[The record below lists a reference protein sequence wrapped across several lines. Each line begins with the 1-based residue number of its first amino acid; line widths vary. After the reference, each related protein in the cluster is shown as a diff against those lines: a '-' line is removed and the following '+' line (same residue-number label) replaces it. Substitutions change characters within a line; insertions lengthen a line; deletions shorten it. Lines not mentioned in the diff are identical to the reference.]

1 MLVIIIQILQNKIME
16 KLSKIGKLIIDNIG
30 KQGNLK
36 IVIDSVSEFKDR
48 IKTYDD
54 WEDLVILIEY
64 DRLHLLLPVNIC
76 DLICNRFEELNI
88 ETSAVLS
95 WRAFVINLYHGETTD
110 RRLKAE
116 ELLAEAENLKKRG
129 L

>member
-1 MLVIIIQILQNKIME
+1 
-16 KLSKIGKLIIDNIG
+16 
-30 KQGNLK
+30 
-36 IVIDSVSEFKDR
+36 
-48 IKTYDD
+48 
-54 WEDLVILIEY
+54 VILIEY